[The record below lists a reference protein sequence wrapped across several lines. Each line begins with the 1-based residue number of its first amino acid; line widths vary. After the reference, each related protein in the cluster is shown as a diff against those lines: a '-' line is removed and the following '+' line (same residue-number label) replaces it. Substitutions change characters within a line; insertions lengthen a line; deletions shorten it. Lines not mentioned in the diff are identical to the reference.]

1 LNGIRLRSSPGARKR
16 RYPLGPGAIP
26 GGYSGRRS
34 AGQRICIRNLGAA
47 RADAEI
53 ADHRMNT
60 PSLSRYRDEWFAGS
74 RATWRDVLAGMVGTF
89 ALIPEVIAFSFVAG
103 IDPEVGLFASFVIGI
118 VIAFV
123 GGRPAMIS
131 GAAGSV
137 ALVAAALVHAH
148 GLQYLLAATLLAGLL
163 QIVFGLLKL
172 DVLMRFVSRSVRT
185 GFVNALAILIF
196 SAQVPQL
203 LGVTWHTYVMV
214 ALGLAIIYLL
224 PRITT
229 AVPSPLICIVALT
242 AISIAFPMPLRVV
255 SDLGRLPGAL
265 PSIGLPHVPIAMATL
280 AIVAP
285 YALAMAA
292 VGLLESMMTARVVDD
307 LTESTSSKAR
317 ECTGLGL
324 ANVAAGL
331 FGGIAGCGMIGQTVG
346 NVRYGGRGRLS
357 TLVAGV
363 FLLIVMVPLRAWVAQ
378 VPVAALVAIMIMV
391 SVSTFSWGSL
401 LDLGRH
407 PKVSGIVMLAT
418 VAVTVATHDLSA
430 GVAIGVLLSG
440 VFFAFKVT
448 RLMNVDVGY
457 DAMTDTRRYTVSGQ
471 VFFASADIF
480 ADRFDLRDTAKHAR
494 IDLTGAHLWDIT
506 AVGALNDVVAVMRRH
521 GMAVELVGLNEAS
534 AVLVDRHAPAMRT
547 IALGTNGAP
556 DIGSG
561 VA

>member
-1 LNGIRLRSSPGARKR
+1 
-16 RYPLGPGAIP
+16 
-26 GGYSGRRS
+26 
-34 AGQRICIRNLGAA
+34 
-47 RADAEI
+47 
-53 ADHRMNT
+53 MNAQ
-60 PSLSRYRDEWFAGS
+60 SLSRYRAEWFDGTRAAG
-74 RATWRDVLAGMVGTF
+74 RDVLAGMVGTF

-118 VIAFV
+118 VIAFA

-172 DVLMRFVSRSVRT
+172 DILMRFVSRSVRT

-196 SAQVPQL
+196 SAQLPQML
-203 LGVTWHTYVMV
+203 DVTWHTYAMI

-224 PRITT
+224 PRITS
-229 AVPSPLICIVALT
+229 AIPSPLICVVVLT
-242 AISIAFPMPLRVV
+242 VISIAFPMPLRVV
-255 SDLGRLPGAL
+255 GDLGRLPDSL
-265 PSIGLPHVPIAMATL
+265 PLLTLPHVPMNVAMLT
-280 AIVAP
+280 IVAP

-307 LTESTSSKAR
+307 LTETTSSKAR

-363 FLLIVMVPLRAWVAQ
+363 FLLIVMVPLRPWVAQ
-378 VPVAALVAIMIMV
+378 VPVAALVSIMIMV
-391 SVSTFSWGSL
+391 SASTFSWRSL
-401 LDLGRH
+401 RDLGRH
-407 PKVSGIVMLAT
+407 PKVSGVVMLAT
-418 VAVTVATHDLSA
+418 VVVTVATHDLSA
-430 GVAIGVLLSG
+430 GVAVGVLLSG

-448 RLMNVDVGY
+448 RLMAVQVGY
-457 DAMTDTRRYTVSGQ
+457 DPETDTRLYTVSGQ
-471 VFFASADIF
+471 VFFASAEVF
-480 ADRFDLRDTAKHAR
+480 ADRFDLRDTARHAR

-506 AVGALNDVVAVMRRH
+506 AVGALENVASTMRRH
-521 GMAVELVGLNEAS
+521 GMSVEVIGLNEAS
-534 AVLVDRHAPAMRT
+534 AILVDRHAPLMRDVT
-547 IALGTNGAP
+547 A
-556 DIGSG
+556 
-561 VA
+561 

>member
-1 LNGIRLRSSPGARKR
+1 MNR
-16 RYPLGPGAIP
+16 R
-26 GGYSGRRS
+26 
-34 AGQRICIRNLGAA
+34 
-47 RADAEI
+47 
-53 ADHRMNT
+53 H
-60 PSLSRYRDEWFAGS
+60 LSRYRAEWFGGAHAA
-74 RATWRDVLAGMVGTF
+74 RREVLAGMVGTF

-118 VIAFV
+118 VIAFT

-148 GLQYLLAATLLAGLL
+148 GLQYLLAATLLAGCL
-163 QIVFGLLKL
+163 QVLFGLLRL

-196 SAQVPQL
+196 SAQVPQM
-203 LGVTWHTYVMV
+203 LGVSWHSYAMI

-224 PRITT
+224 PRLTSAI
-229 AVPSPLICIVALT
+229 PSPLICIVVLT
-242 AISIAFPMPLRVV
+242 AVSIAVPMPLRVV
-255 SDLGRLPGAL
+255 ADLGRLPAAL
-265 PSIGLPHVPIAMATL
+265 PTPGVPHLPFGWATL

-307 LTESTSSKAR
+307 LTETTSSKAR

-363 FLLIVMVPLRAWVAQ
+363 FLLIVMVPLRPWIAQ

-401 LDLGRH
+401 RDLGRH
-407 PKVSGIVMLAT
+407 PKVSGVVMLAT

-430 GVAIGVLLSG
+430 GVAVGVLLSG

-448 RLMNVDVGY
+448 RLMNVAAEY
-457 DAMTDTRRYTVSGQ
+457 DAGTDTRRYVVSGQ
-471 VFFASADIF
+471 VFFASAEIF
-480 ADRFDLRDTAKHAR
+480 ADQFDLRDPARRAR
-494 IDLTGAHLWDIT
+494 IDLTRAHLWDVT
-506 AVGALNDVVAVMRRH
+506 AVGALEAVVSTMRRH
-521 GMAVELVGLNEAS
+521 GMAVEVVGLNEAS
-534 AVLVDRHAPAMRT
+534 AILVDRHAPLVQGLA
-547 IALGTNGAP
+547 AP
-556 DIGSG
+556 R
-561 VA
+561 